1 MLFAAV
7 HEPAIDAS
15 RQFAALHQF
24 GRFGAKRT
32 FSEPRLQNWFRS
44 TQPRNHRVADAVRS
58 TDIS

>member
-7 HEPAIDAS
+7 HEPAIDVS

-32 FSEPRLQNWFRS
+32 FSEPRLQNWFRVHS
-44 TQPRNHRVADAVRS
+44 LEIIEWLTP
-58 TDIS
+58 